1 MQVHALVLD
10 DFCDEEY
17 SLIGIHT
24 TLEEYKL
31 AYLLNKN
38 LGTHF
43 SKSKEDLD
51 LAFEN
56 EKKKAS
62 FSIYHFSSEKYVFD
76 WFLIANS
83 FRQETKTVSNELLL
97 TTETKTYLIP
107 EKKKVDFFI
116 KISGEVDY
124 MFVVKTIE
132 NINKIEGVITSYQ
145 IDKNTLKSKDFLI
158 F

>member
-1 MQVHALVLD
+1 MQIHALGLE
-10 DFCDEEY
+10 DFCEEEY

-24 TLEEYKL
+24 ALEDYRL

-38 LGTHF
+38 LSIKF
-43 SKSKEDLD
+43 SKSTKNLE
-51 LAFEN
+51 FEKDN
-56 EKKKAS
+56 NLAS
-62 FSIYHFSSEKYVFD
+62 FSIYNFSSKKYDYD

-83 FRQETKTVSNELLL
+83 FKNENQTQSNELLL
-97 TTETKTYLIP
+97 TAETRTYLIP

-116 KISGEVDY
+116 KISGEVGDAY
-124 MFVVKTIE
+124 VINTVKKIKEIE
-132 NINKIEGVITSYQ
+132 QVITSYS

>member
-1 MQVHALVLD
+1 MQVHALGLD
-10 DFCDEEY
+10 AFCDEEY

-24 TLEEYKL
+24 TLEDYKL

-38 LGTHF
+38 LQTRF
-43 SKSKEDLD
+43 LKSKKDLE
-51 LAFEN
+51 FEK
-56 EKKKAS
+56 EKNKAS
-62 FSIYHFSSEKYVFD
+62 FSIYNFLSLTYDFD

-83 FRQETKTVSNELLL
+83 FRRENQTVSNELLL

-116 KISGEVDY
+116 KISGDVAY
-124 MFVVKTIE
+124 SFVVKIIE
-132 NINKIEGVITSYQ
+132 KINSIEQVITSYS

>member
-1 MQVHALVLD
+1 MQIHSLGLD
-10 DFCDEEY
+10 ISEDEY

-24 TLEEYKL
+24 TLEDFKL
-31 AYLLNKN
+31 AYLLNKK

-43 SKSKEDLD
+43 YRSKEDLSY
-51 LAFEN
+51 
-56 EKKKAS
+56 EKLKKQAS
-62 FSIYHFSSEKYVFD
+62 FSIFNYSNLKYDFE

-83 FRQETKTVSNELLL
+83 SKIENQTASHELLL
-97 TTETKTYLIP
+97 TSETKTYLIP

-116 KISGEVDY
+116 KIIGNVQYSFIAETVHKI
-124 MFVVKTIE
+124 KTIDQ
-132 NINKIEGVITSYQ
+132 VITSYA